1 MGRGTDVNEGEISQT
16 PYGGVQFPGNLWIDT
31 LPTKSLVVISF
42 FFLLMKFFF
51 PGDV

>member
-42 FFLLMKFFF
+42 FFFVNEILL
-51 PGDV
+51 PW